1 MELYLKLIDVIV
13 PVFFVIGIGYYLGK
27 KNPDINTDFITTFA
41 GNVGTPAM
49 IFYTITTT
57 GVTLSVFT
65 EYFIYALIIIGG
77 FSLVGILFLLLLK
90 KDFISELP
98 PLILPNTG
106 NMGIPICL
114 FAYGTAGL
122 GVASAIAS
130 VIILLHFTLGVL
142 LAKKS
147 FSLEILIKNMPI
159 YAIIVSVIFLYFEW
173 DVPGYLENT
182 TFLLTYAT
190 IFLVLM
196 SLGIALSRL
205 KVVSWTHASILGAV
219 RVILGPLIGFGLI
232 KYLNLDGFAAG
243 VLLIQS
249 CMPSAVLT
257 YLVGSMYSEKKVVD
271 SVASVIVTSTI
282 MSFITCLLYTSP
294 SPRDGL
300 LSRMPSS
307 A

>member
-1 MELYLKLIDVIV
+1 MELYLKLIDVIA
-13 PVFFVIGIGYYLGK
+13 PVFFIIGVGYYLGR
-27 KNPDINTDFITTFA
+27 KNPEINTDFITTFA

-77 FSLVGILFLLLLK
+77 FSLAGIIFLLLLK

-147 FSLEILIKNMPI
+147 FSFEILIKNMPI
-159 YAIIVSVIFLYFEW
+159 YGIIISVIFLYFEW

-219 RVILGPLIGFGLI
+219 RVIIGPIIGFGLI
-232 KYLNLDGFAAG
+232 KFLNLNGFSAG

-257 YLVGSMYSEKKVVD
+257 YLVGSMYSERRVVD
-271 SVASVIVTSTI
+271 SVASVIVTSTL
-282 MSFITCLLYTSP
+282 MSFITIPIVVFYSLKFFQ
-294 SPRDGL
+294 
-300 LSRMPSS
+300 
-307 A
+307 

>member
-1 MELYLKLIDVIV
+1 MELYLKLIDVIA

-27 KNPDINTDFITTFA
+27 KNPEINTDFITTFA

-77 FSLVGILFLLLLK
+77 FSIAGIIFLLLLK

-147 FSLEILIKNMPI
+147 FSFEILIKNMPI
-159 YAIIVSVIFLYFEW
+159 YGIIVSVIFLYFEW

-219 RVILGPLIGFGLI
+219 RVIIGPLIGFGLI
-232 KYLNLDGFAAG
+232 KFLNLNGFAAG

-271 SVASVIVTSTI
+271 SVASVIVTSTV
-282 MSFITCLLYTSP
+282 MSFITIPIVVYYSLKYFQ
-294 SPRDGL
+294 
-300 LSRMPSS
+300 
-307 A
+307 

>member
-1 MELYLKLIDVIV
+1 MELYLKLIDVLF
-13 PVFFVIGIGYYLGK
+13 PVFFVIGVGYYLGK
-27 KNPDINTDFITTFA
+27 KDPNFDTKFITNFA
-41 GNVGTPAM
+41 GNIGTPAM

-57 GVTLSVFT
+57 GITLDIFI

-77 FSLVGILFLLLLK
+77 FSLVGLLFLFILK
-90 KDFISELP
+90 KDVISELP

-147 FSLEILIKNMPI
+147 FSLEILIKNAPI
-159 YAIIVSVIFLYFEW
+159 YAILASIAFLYFKW
-173 DVPGYLENT
+173 DVPGYIENT
-182 TFLLTYAT
+182 TFLLTYTT

-219 RVILGPLIGFGLI
+219 RVIIGPIIGFGLI
-232 KYLNLDGFAAG
+232 KFLNLDGFFAG

-249 CMPSAVLT
+249 AMPSAVLT
-257 YLVGSMYSEKKVVD
+257 YLVGSMYSEKKIVD
-271 SVASVIVTSTI
+271 NIASVIVSSTL
-282 MSFITCLLYTSP
+282 MSFITIPIVVFYSLKFFQ
-294 SPRDGL
+294 
-300 LSRMPSS
+300 
-307 A
+307 

>member
-1 MELYLKLIDVIV
+1 MELYLKLIDVIA
-13 PVFFVIGIGYYLGK
+13 PVFFVIGVGYYLGR
-27 KNPDINTDFITTFA
+27 KNPESSTDFITTFA

-77 FSLVGILFLLLLK
+77 FSIVGIIFLLLLK

-147 FSLEILIKNMPI
+147 FSFKILIKNMPI
-159 YAIIVSVIFLYFEW
+159 YGIIVSVIFLYFDW

-219 RVILGPLIGFGLI
+219 RVIIGPLIGFGLI
-232 KYLNLDGFAAG
+232 KFLNLNGFAAG

-257 YLVGSMYSEKKVVD
+257 YLVGSMYSERKVVD
-271 SVASVIVTSTI
+271 SVASVIVTSTV
-282 MSFITCLLYTSP
+282 MSFITIPIVVY
-294 SPRDGL
+294 
-300 LSRMPSS
+300 LSLKYFQ
-307 A
+307 

>member
-1 MELYLKLIDVIV
+1 MELYLKLIDVLF
-13 PVFFVIGIGYYLGK
+13 PVFFVIGVGYFIGK
-27 KNPDINTDFITTFA
+27 RDPKFNTDFITNFA

-57 GVTLSVFT
+57 GVTLSVFI
-65 EYFIYALIIIGG
+65 EYFIYALVIISG
-77 FSLVGILFLLLLK
+77 FSIVGILALFILK

-114 FAYGTAGL
+114 FAYGSAGL
-122 GVASAIAS
+122 GIASAIAS

-147 FSLEILIKNMPI
+147 FSLNILVKNMPI
-159 YAIIVSVIFLYFEW
+159 YGIIVSVLFLYFEW
-173 DVPGYLENT
+173 EVPGYIENT

-205 KVVSWTHASILGAV
+205 TVVSWTHASILGAL
-219 RVILGPLIGFGLI
+219 RVIIGPIIGYFLI
-232 KYLNLDGFAAG
+232 KYLNLDGFKAG

-249 CMPSAVLT
+249 AMPSAVLT

-271 SVASVIVTSTI
+271 NVASVIVASTI
-282 MSFITCLLYTSP
+282 MSFITVPIVVFISLKYFI
-294 SPRDGL
+294 
-300 LSRMPSS
+300 
-307 A
+307 

>member
-1 MELYLKLIDVIV
+1 MELYLKLIDVLF

-27 KNPDINTDFITTFA
+27 KNPNINTDFITTFA

-57 GVTLSVFT
+57 GVTLNVFT

-77 FSLVGILFLLLLK
+77 FSLVGILFLLILK

-114 FAYGTAGL
+114 FAYGAAGL

-130 VIILLHFTLGVL
+130 VVILLHFTLGVL

-159 YAIIVSVIFLYFEW
+159 YGIIVSVIFLYFEW

-219 RVILGPLIGFGLI
+219 RVIIGPIIGFGLI
-232 KYLNLDGFAAG
+232 KFLNLNGFAAG

-282 MSFITCLLYTSP
+282 MSFITIPIVVYYSIKYFQ
-294 SPRDGL
+294 
-300 LSRMPSS
+300 
-307 A
+307 

>member
-1 MELYLKLIDVIV
+1 MELYLKLIDVLF

-27 KNPDINTDFITTFA
+27 KNPNINTDFITTFA

-114 FAYGTAGL
+114 FAYGAAGL

-130 VIILLHFTLGVL
+130 VVILLHFTLGVL

-159 YAIIVSVIFLYFEW
+159 YGIIVSVIFLYFEW

-219 RVILGPLIGFGLI
+219 RVIIGPIIGFGLI
-232 KYLNLDGFAAG
+232 KFLNLNGFAAG

-282 MSFITCLLYTSP
+282 MSFVTIPIVVYYSIKYFQ
-294 SPRDGL
+294 
-300 LSRMPSS
+300 
-307 A
+307 

>member
-1 MELYLKLIDVIV
+1 MELYLKLIDVIA
-13 PVFFVIGIGYYLGK
+13 PVFFVIGVGYYLGR
-27 KNPDINTDFITTFA
+27 KNPEINTDFITTFA

-77 FSLVGILFLLLLK
+77 FSLVGIIFLLLLK

-147 FSLEILIKNMPI
+147 FSFEILIKNMPI
-159 YAIIVSVIFLYFEW
+159 YGIIVSVIFLYFEW
-173 DVPGYLENT
+173 EVPGYLENT

-205 KVVSWTHASILGAV
+205 KVMSWTHASILGAV
-219 RVILGPLIGFGLI
+219 RVIIGPLIGFGLI
-232 KYLNLDGFAAG
+232 KFLNLNGFAAG

-257 YLVGSMYSEKKVVD
+257 YLVGSMYSERKVVD
-271 SVASVIVTSTI
+271 NVASVIVTSTV
-282 MSFITCLLYTSP
+282 MSFFTIPIVVYFSLKYFQ
-294 SPRDGL
+294 
-300 LSRMPSS
+300 
-307 A
+307 

>member
-1 MELYLKLIDVIV
+1 MELYLKLIDVLF
-13 PVFFVIGIGYYLGK
+13 PVFFVIGVGYYLGK
-27 KNPDINTDFITTFA
+27 KDPNFDTKFITNFA
-41 GNVGTPAM
+41 GNIGTPAM

-57 GVTLSVFT
+57 GITLDIFI
-65 EYFIYALIIIGG
+65 EYFIYALIIIAG
-77 FSLVGILFLLLLK
+77 FSLVGLLFLFMLK
-90 KDFISELP
+90 KDVISELP

-147 FSLEILIKNMPI
+147 FSLEILIKNGPI
-159 YAIIVSVIFLYFEW
+159 YAILAAVIFLYFQW
-173 DVPGYLENT
+173 DVPGYIENT
-182 TFLLTYAT
+182 TFLLTYTT

-219 RVILGPLIGFGLI
+219 RVIIGPIIGFSLI
-232 KYLNLDGFAAG
+232 KFLNLDGFFAG

-249 CMPSAVLT
+249 AMPSAVLT
-257 YLVGSMYSEKKVVD
+257 YLVGSMYSEKKIVD
-271 SVASVIVTSTI
+271 NIASVIVSSTL
-282 MSFITCLLYTSP
+282 MSFITIPIVVFYSLKFFQ
-294 SPRDGL
+294 
-300 LSRMPSS
+300 
-307 A
+307 

>member
-1 MELYLKLIDVIV
+1 MEIYLKLFEVLF
-13 PVFFVIGIGYYLGK
+13 PVFFIVGIGFFLGK
-27 KNPDINTDFITTFA
+27 KNPTIDTSFITTYS
-41 GNVGTPAM
+41 GNFGTPALI
-49 IFYTITTT
+49 IFALTAG
-57 GVTLSVFT
+57 GVSFDVFSQF
-65 EYFIYALIIIGG
+65 FIYAIILLTSFGIVGLI
-77 FSLVGILFLLLLK
+77 FLSVMK
-90 KDFISELP
+90 KDYIRELP
-98 PLILPNTG
+98 TFFLPNTG

-147 FSLEILIKNMPI
+147 FSFKILIKNMPI
-159 YAIIVSVIFLYFEW
+159 YGIIVSVIFLYFEW

-182 TFLLTYAT
+182 TFLLTSAT

-219 RVILGPLIGFGLI
+219 RVIIGPLIGFGLI
-232 KYLNLDGFAAG
+232 KFLNLNGFAAG

-257 YLVGSMYSEKKVVD
+257 YLVGSMYSERKVVD
-271 SVASVIVTSTI
+271 SVASVIVTSTV
-282 MSFITCLLYTSP
+282 MSFITIPIVVFISLKYFQ
-294 SPRDGL
+294 
-300 LSRMPSS
+300 
-307 A
+307 

>member
-1 MELYLKLIDVIV
+1 MELYLKLIDVLF

-27 KNPDINTDFITTFA
+27 KNPNINTDFITTFA

-65 EYFIYALIIIGG
+65 EYFIYALVIIGG
-77 FSLVGILFLLLLK
+77 FSFVGILFLLLLK

-130 VIILLHFTLGVL
+130 VVILLHFTLGVL

-159 YAIIVSVIFLYFEW
+159 YGIIVSVIFLYFEW

-219 RVILGPLIGFGLI
+219 RVIIGPIIGFGLI
-232 KYLNLDGFAAG
+232 KFLNLNGFAAG

-257 YLVGSMYSEKKVVD
+257 YLVGSMYSEKNVVD

-282 MSFITCLLYTSP
+282 MSFLTIPIVVFYSIKFFQ
-294 SPRDGL
+294 
-300 LSRMPSS
+300 
-307 A
+307 

>member
-1 MELYLKLIDVIV
+1 MELYLKLIDVIA
-13 PVFFVIGIGYYLGK
+13 PVFFVIGIGYYLGR
-27 KNPDINTDFITTFA
+27 KNPEINTDFITTFA

-77 FSLVGILFLLLLK
+77 FSLVGIVFLLLLK
-90 KDFISELP
+90 KDFVSELP

-147 FSLEILIKNMPI
+147 FSFKILIKNMPI
-159 YAIIVSVIFLYFEW
+159 YGIIISVIFLYFEW

-219 RVILGPLIGFGLI
+219 RVIIGPLIGFGLI
-232 KYLNLDGFAAG
+232 KFLNLNGFAAG

-257 YLVGSMYSEKKVVD
+257 YLVGSMYSERKVVD
-271 SVASVIVTSTI
+271 SVASVIVTSTV
-282 MSFITCLLYTSP
+282 MSFITIPIVVY
-294 SPRDGL
+294 
-300 LSRMPSS
+300 LSLKYFS
-307 A
+307 

>member
-1 MELYLKLIDVIV
+1 MELYYKLIDVIA
-13 PVFFVIGIGYYLGK
+13 PVFFVIGIGFYLGK
-27 KNPDINTDFITTFA
+27 KDLKLNTDFITTFA

-57 GVTLSVFT
+57 GVTLSIFI
-65 EYFIYALIIIGG
+65 EYFTYALLIIGG
-77 FSLVGILFLLLLK
+77 FSIVGILFLLILK

-130 VIILLHFTLGVL
+130 VVVLLHFTLGVL

-147 FSLEILIKNMPI
+147 FSLGILIKNMPI
-159 YAIIVSVIFLYFEW
+159 YGIIISVIFLYFEW

-196 SLGIALSRL
+196 SLGVALSRL

-219 RVILGPLIGFGLI
+219 RVIIGPIIGLAFV
-232 KYLNLDGFAAG
+232 KFFNLTGVEAG
-243 VLLIQS
+243 VMFIQAS
-249 CMPSAVLT
+249 MPSAVLT
-257 YLVGSMYSEKKVVD
+257 FLVSEIYSPKKISNTIASTVALSTFLSFFTLIVV
-271 SVASVIVTSTI
+271 V
-282 MSFITCLLYTSP
+282 FISLKYFN
-294 SPRDGL
+294 
-300 LSRMPSS
+300 
-307 A
+307 

>member
-1 MELYLKLIDVIV
+1 MELYLKLIDVIA

-27 KNPDINTDFITTFA
+27 KNPEINTDFITTFA

-57 GVTLSVFT
+57 GVTLSVFI

-77 FSLVGILFLLLLK
+77 FSLVGIIFLLLLK

-147 FSLEILIKNMPI
+147 FSFGILIKNMPI
-159 YAIIVSVIFLYFEW
+159 YGIIISVIFLYFEW
-173 DVPGYLENT
+173 NVPGYLENT

-219 RVILGPLIGFGLI
+219 RVIIGPLIGFGLI
-232 KYLNLDGFAAG
+232 KFLNLNGFAAG

-257 YLVGSMYSEKKVVD
+257 YLVGSMYSERKVVD
-271 SVASVIVTSTI
+271 SVASVIVTSTV
-282 MSFITCLLYTSP
+282 MSFITIPIVVFISLKYFQ
-294 SPRDGL
+294 
-300 LSRMPSS
+300 
-307 A
+307 

>member
-27 KNPDINTDFITTFA
+27 KNPEINTDFITTFA

-77 FSLVGILFLLLLK
+77 FSFVGVLFLLLLK

-282 MSFITCLLYTSP
+282 MSFITVPIVVYYSLKYFQ
-294 SPRDGL
+294 
-300 LSRMPSS
+300 
-307 A
+307 